1 MAVRP
6 VPDPVPGGLRGRIT
20 ARGLTLFARLPVRV
34 RRALVRAG
42 TPSFTVGC
50 VAVIRHGDLV
60 LLLRQ
65 RHRPGW
71 TLPGG
76 LLRRGERP
84 EDCVRREVREEV
96 TLTLPAG
103 GTEPRVV
110 VDTRA
115 RRGDLVYLFEL
126 DSTPTLPAGDA
137 EVVEAQWRRA
147 DAPELAETTRR
158 ALRVAAGGQ

>member
-1 MAVRP
+1 M
-6 VPDPVPGGLRGRIT
+6 PDPVPGGLQGRLT
-20 ARGLTLFARLPVRV
+20 AKGLTLFARLPVRL
-34 RRALVRAG
+34 RRGLVRAG

-76 LLRRGERP
+76 LLGRGELP

-96 TLTLPAG
+96 TLDLPVI
-103 GTEPRVV
+103 TEAPRAI
-110 VDTRA
+110 VDVRA
-115 RRGDLVYLFEL
+115 RRVDLVYLFEW
-126 DSTPTLPAGDA
+126 DSAPPLPAGDA
-137 EVVEAQWRRA
+137 EVVEARWLQA
-147 DAPELAETTRR
+147 DAPELAAVTRR
-158 ALRVAAGGQ
+158 AIRVAAPDGRPPR